1 MMKRYIACYL
11 VVAMFVIGIAPRL
24 EAGLAPSEALQSP
37 SARSGDLSRIQVV
50 LENKLIAQRLHDL
63 GFGPGEIAKRLS
75 QMSDEQIH
83 SFAQQ
88 LDELK
93 VGSDG
98 GAVIVILFLLAVLV
112 VIVVYLSGHRVVV
125 K

>member
-1 MMKRYIACYL
+1 MVKRYIAWYL
-11 VVAMFVIGIAPRL
+11 IVAMFVIGIAPRL
-24 EAGLAPSEALQSP
+24 EAGFAPSETLQS
-37 SARSGDLSRIQVV
+37 SSMRSGDLGRIQVV

-63 GFGPGEIAKRLS
+63 GFGPGEIATRLS

-83 SFAQQ
+83 SLAQR

-98 GAVIVILFLLAVLV
+98 GGFLILLLLVAAIVVL
-112 VIVVYLSGHRVVV
+112 VVYLSGHRVVV